1 MSLKAEI
8 AAELQQAMRD
18 RDQTRLGTLRLVNA
32 AIKDQEI
39 ARRGGEEGVPTELA
53 DDDIRSILAKMIKQ
67 RKESIRAFADG
78 GRADLAAREQAE
90 VDVIAGFLP
99 QPMDAAETAA
109 AIDRAIADAGAT
121 SLRDMGKVMA
131 LLKDRHAGRMDFAV
145 IGPEVKSRLSG

>member
-53 DDDIRSILAKMIKQ
+53 DDDIRAILAKMIKQ

-78 GRADLAAREQAE
+78 GRADLAAREQA
-90 VDVIAGFLP
+90 
-99 QPMDAAETAA
+99 
-109 AIDRAIADAGAT
+109 
-121 SLRDMGKVMA
+121 
-131 LLKDRHAGRMDFAV
+131 
-145 IGPEVKSRLSG
+145 